1 MVVFDNAIG
10 SLEFPYSPYAVL
22 MNWPGR
28 TTGTNLSLAILFP
41 PVMCLIILETVVMRG
56 ANRLDS
62 FQSMFRQE

>member
-1 MVVFDNAIG
+1 MLVFENSLN

-41 PVMCLIILETVVMRG
+41 PVMYLILLETVVMRG
-56 ANRLDS
+56 ASKLDY
-62 FQSMFRQE
+62 FESMFR